1 LSAGKLPDYRLKKKI
16 LYIDK
21 TSPASLIS
29 TGDMYL
35 EAGALSDALD
45 FYAKAEHLAGM
56 QKIKDIAL
64 AGGDVFLFQG
74 AARAL
79 GIELRDADW
88 ENIAQTAMELG
99 KYAFAKQALEK
110 TSNTG
115 LMNALMNKMK
125 AEESK
130 QSA

>member
-1 LSAGKLPDYRLKKKI
+1 LSAGKLPDYRLKQKI

>member
-1 LSAGKLPDYRLKKKI
+1 LSAGKLPDYRLKQKI

-79 GIELRDADW
+79 GIVLRDADW

>member
-1 LSAGKLPDYRLKKKI
+1 
-16 LYIDK
+16 
-21 TSPASLIS
+21 
-29 TGDMYL
+29 
-35 EAGALSDALD
+35 
-45 FYAKAEHLAGM
+45 
-56 QKIKDIAL
+56 
-64 AGGDVFLFQG
+64 
-74 AARAL
+74 
-79 GIELRDADW
+79 
-88 ENIAQTAMELG
+88 MELG

>member
-1 LSAGKLPDYRLKKKI
+1 
-16 LYIDK
+16 
-21 TSPASLIS
+21 
-29 TGDMYL
+29 MYL

-99 KYAFAKQALEK
+99 KNAFAKQALEK
-110 TSNTG
+110 TNNTG

-125 AEESK
+125 AEEPK

>member
-1 LSAGKLPDYRLKKKI
+1 MSAGKLPDYRLKQKI

-35 EAGALSDALD
+35 EVGALSDALD

-79 GIELRDADW
+79 GIELQDADW
-88 ENIAQTAMELG
+88 ENTAQTAMELE

-110 TSNTG
+110 TSNTE
-115 LMNALMNKMK
+115 LLNALTNKMK
-125 AEESK
+125 AEEPK

>member
-1 LSAGKLPDYRLKKKI
+1 LSAGKLPDYRLKQKI

-115 LMNALMNKMK
+115 LMKALMNKMK

>member
-1 LSAGKLPDYRLKKKI
+1 MSAGKLPDYRLKQKI

-99 KYAFAKQALEK
+99 KNAFAKQALEK

-125 AEESK
+125 AEEPK

>member
-1 LSAGKLPDYRLKKKI
+1 MSAGKLPDYRLKQKI

-79 GIELRDADW
+79 SIELRDADW

-99 KYAFAKQALEK
+99 KNAFAKQALEK

-125 AEESK
+125 AEEPK

>member
-1 LSAGKLPDYRLKKKI
+1 MSAGKLPDYRLKQKI

-45 FYAKAEHLAGM
+45 FYAKAEHPAGM

-79 GIELRDADW
+79 AIELRDADW

-125 AEESK
+125 AEEPK

>member
-1 LSAGKLPDYRLKKKI
+1 LSAGKLPDYRLKQKI

-125 AEESK
+125 AEDSK

>member
-1 LSAGKLPDYRLKKKI
+1 LSAGKLPDYRLKQKI

-110 TSNTG
+110 R
-115 LMNALMNKMK
+115 AIPD
-125 AEESK
+125 
-130 QSA
+130 